1 MIITTNTTI
10 CIAEQQIR
18 ILELFREYWGI
29 QQINEVITN
38 SELCVNSKNHRC
50 NISWTDNYININ
62 YQCNREMHPQERD
75 KFLTAFSAALSQP
88 VPDYYTDAYEKSHR
102 IFLRK
107 KHRRS
112 DGRIGCSI
120 YPYKEE
126 PNGGWDYNVASLF
139 IYECDFEILSPAIK
153 SLYPLANS
161 ETFFDYTSWNEFTS
175 DECAKIIE
183 QWLAKAQTNT
193 EYAEFIKYVIEW
205 MKPLL
210 NKYQNIMIE
219 GNL

>member
-88 VPDYYTDAYEKSHR
+88 VPDYYTDAYEKAIVFFCVKNIAVVMDVLVVLSILTRRNLTVDGITMLLVFLFMSAILKYYPRLLSH
-102 IFLRK
+102 
-107 KHRRS
+107 
-112 DGRIGCSI
+112 
-120 YPYKEE
+120 
-126 PNGGWDYNVASLF
+126 
-139 IYECDFEILSPAIK
+139 
-153 SLYPLANS
+153 
-161 ETFFDYTSWNEFTS
+161 YT
-175 DECAKIIE
+175 
-183 QWLAKAQTNT
+183 L
-193 EYAEFIKYVIEW
+193 
-205 MKPLL
+205 
-210 NKYQNIMIE
+210 
-219 GNL
+219 